1 MLKKY
6 LIIFFFL
13 VSMGHS
19 KEEKTLPLWE
29 LGLLGGFARVSL
41 YPGAGDYASRY
52 LLFPYV
58 YYRGKIFRSDRGGA
72 RARLYSSK
80 KTKLSLGFGG
90 NLPSKNSESSIR
102 EGMPNLD
109 FVFEIGPRLRFLNLF
124 DKDGLEA
131 GISIKKASSVSSW
144 NFYSKGFTLSSSL
157 GYRGNLDFFS
167 KTRIFLRATVKV
179 TEKIY
184 QEYFYNVPAAYQKPS
199 RPTYNA
205 KAGIL
210 SIRYFVGFLNSFM
223 KGKWVNFIG
232 FTLDDYSLAANKDSP
247 IHTHDFS
254 YNIFYGLRVKLFESE
269 RRGYK

>member
-1 MLKKY
+1 MLKR
-6 LIIFFFL
+6 IFVIFFL
-13 VSMGHS
+13 VSTGHS

-29 LGLLGGFARVSL
+29 LGVLGGFARVSL
-41 YPGAGDYASRY
+41 YPGAGDYASLY

-58 YYRGKIFRSDRGGA
+58 YYRGKIFRSDRGGT

-90 NLPSKNSESSIR
+90 NLPSKNSEASIR

-109 FVFEIGPRLRFLNLF
+109 FIFEIGPRLRFLKLF
-124 DKDGLEA
+124 NKEGLEA
-131 GISIKKASSVSSW
+131 GISIKKASSVASW
-144 NFYSKGFTLSSSL
+144 NFYSKGFTLSTSL
-157 GYRGNLDFFS
+157 GYRGNINLYG
-167 KTRIFLRATVKV
+167 KTTLFLRATVKA

-199 RPTYNA
+199 RPIYNS

-210 SIRYFVGFLNSFM
+210 STRYFIGLLKSLM
-223 KGKWVNFIG
+223 DGKWVNFIG
-232 FTLDDYSLAANKDSP
+232 LTVDDYSLAANKDSP
-247 IHTHDFS
+247 IHTHNIS
-254 YNIFYGLRVKLFESE
+254 YNIFYGLRLKLFESE